1 MAEPRRVPLLS
12 VQSSHS
18 SEHLASAQNKTN
30 ANGEASGEK
39 ADEEKLKSFR
49 FEISLSTSNEK
60 HCPEYSYVDLVKVKQ
75 VRFFIYF
82 SFMTFYSEVQ
92 GLIVHVS

>member
-18 SEHLASAQNKTN
+18 GEHLASSQNKN
-30 ANGEASGEK
+30 IANGEASGGK

-60 HCPEYSYVDLVKVKQ
+60 HCPEYSYVDLVKEKQ
-75 VRFFIYF
+75 ARFFIYF
-82 SFMTFYSEVQ
+82 PSSHFILRFKE
-92 GLIVHVS
+92 